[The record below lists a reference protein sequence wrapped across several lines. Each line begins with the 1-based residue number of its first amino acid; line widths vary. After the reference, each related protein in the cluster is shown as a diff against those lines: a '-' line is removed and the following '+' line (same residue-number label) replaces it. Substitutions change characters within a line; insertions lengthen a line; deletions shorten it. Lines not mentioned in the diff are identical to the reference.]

1 MVKNDLIDRYIYA
14 VTKHMKSAMKKDVAA
29 ELETIIQD
37 MLEERCE
44 DVTPTERDIK
54 VVLTELG
61 TPDELASKYN
71 GETQDCLIGQP
82 YYSLYMYVLKIVT
95 ACISGGMLLA
105 QIMAALTSHTIWYIA
120 IYRTIGGIFGGML
133 TGFAF
138 VTLLFAFF
146 YKKGIKVDG
155 LNDGIDNLPPVPQK
169 SNRISKVDA
178 IVGIVFSVIFTLVF
192 LVCPQILCI
201 AFVKNGVGV
210 YEPLFNLEYIRQT
223 WYFILVFGIL
233 GVTRDS
239 VRLIDGSYTKR
250 VMLVTIITN
259 IIDGVLTS
267 IWLLNDRI
275 MKWKN
280 MLLTVGSVFILAAC
294 EKQDIPVFTSDD
306 HGIYFQRVSSYIY
319 GSPTEYYGDSTAFSF
334 ASTTVFCAVFALSS
348 SDSAA
353 FCLVSFISLSAVFCA
368 VINAFL
374 IVSSSALYSS
384 IRLARISIL
393 R

>member
-37 MLEERCE
+37 MLEERCG

-61 TPDELASKYN
+61 TPAELSSKYK

-82 YYSLYMYVLKIVT
+82 YYSLYVYVLKIVT
-95 ACISGGMLLA
+95 ACVSGGMLLA

-120 IYRTIGGIFGGML
+120 IYHTIGGILGGIL

-138 VTLLFAFF
+138 VTLPFAFF

-169 SNRISKVDA
+169 RNRISRADA
-178 IVGIVFSVIFTLVF
+178 IVGIIFSVIFTIVF

-201 AFVKNGVGV
+201 AFVKNGVDV

-223 WYFILVFGIL
+223 WYLILAFGIL
-233 GVTRDS
+233 GVAKDS

-250 VMLVTIITN
+250 VMLTTMITN
-259 IIDGVLTS
+259 IIDGALTT
-267 IWLLNDRI
+267 IWLLNDKVMNQDFFDGI
-275 MKWKN
+275 EHLFGKDAE
-280 MLLTVGSVFILAAC
+280 VISQVFIHFNMVFLA
-294 EKQDIPVFTSDD
+294 I
-306 HGIYFQRVSSYIY
+306 II
-319 GSPTEYYGDSTAFSF
+319 
-334 ASTTVFCAVFALSS
+334 FALTI
-348 SDSAA
+348 D
-353 FCLVSFISLSAVFCA
+353 CIETVVKT
-368 VINAFL
+368 VK
-374 IVSSSALYSS
+374 YSHQ
-384 IRLARISIL
+384 
-393 R
+393 

>member
-14 VTKHMKSAMKKDVAA
+14 VIKHMKSAMKKDVAA

-61 TPDELASKYN
+61 TPNELASKYK

-82 YYSLYMYVLKIVT
+82 YYSLYVYVLKIVT
-95 ACISGGMLLA
+95 VCISGGMLLA

-120 IYRTIGGIFGGML
+120 IYRTIGGIFGGIL

-146 YKKGIKVDG
+146 YKKGIKVDR

-169 SNRISKVDA
+169 SYRISKVDA

-259 IIDGVLTS
+259 IIDGALTI

-275 MKWKN
+275 MN
-280 MLLTVGSVFILAAC
+280 SGFFDGIEQLLGTDAEGISHVFIHYNKVFLSIIILALTINC
-294 EKQDIPVFTSDD
+294 IE
-306 HGIYFQRVSSYIY
+306 
-319 GSPTEYYGDSTAFSF
+319 
-334 ASTTVFCAVFALSS
+334 TVVKAVK
-348 SDSAA
+348 
-353 FCLVSFISLSAVFCA
+353 
-368 VINAFL
+368 
-374 IVSSSALYSS
+374 YS
-384 IRLARISIL
+384 RQ
-393 R
+393 

>member
-44 DVTPTERDIK
+44 DVAPTERDIK

-61 TPDELASKYN
+61 TPNELASKYK

-82 YYSLYMYVLKIVT
+82 YYSLYVYVLKIVT
-95 ACISGGMLLA
+95 VCISGGMLLA

-120 IYRTIGGIFGGML
+120 IYRTIGGIFGGIL

-178 IVGIVFSVIFTLVF
+178 IVGIVF
-192 LVCPQILCI
+192 
-201 AFVKNGVGV
+201 
-210 YEPLFNLEYIRQT
+210 R
-223 WYFILVFGIL
+223 
-233 GVTRDS
+233 
-239 VRLIDGSYTKR
+239 
-250 VMLVTIITN
+250 
-259 IIDGVLTS
+259 
-267 IWLLNDRI
+267 
-275 MKWKN
+275 
-280 MLLTVGSVFILAAC
+280 
-294 EKQDIPVFTSDD
+294 
-306 HGIYFQRVSSYIY
+306 
-319 GSPTEYYGDSTAFSF
+319 
-334 ASTTVFCAVFALSS
+334 LSS
-348 SDSAA
+348 
-353 FCLVSFISLSAVFCA
+353 LLY
-368 VINAFL
+368 FL
-374 IVSSSALYSS
+374 YAHRFYALH
-384 IRLARISIL
+384 L
-393 R
+393 

>member
-37 MLEERCE
+37 MLEERCG

-61 TPDELASKYN
+61 TPAELSSKYK

-82 YYSLYMYVLKIVT
+82 YYSLYVYVLKIVT
-95 ACISGGMLLA
+95 TCVSGGMLLA

-120 IYRTIGGIFGGML
+120 IYHTIGGILGGIL

-169 SNRISKVDA
+169 RNRISKADA
-178 IVGIVFSVIFTLVF
+178 IVGIIFSVIFTIVF

-201 AFVKNGVGV
+201 AFVKNGGDV

-223 WYFILVFGIL
+223 WYLILAFGIL
-233 GVTRDS
+233 GIAKES
-239 VRLIDGSYTKR
+239 VKLIDGSYTQR
-250 VMLVTIITN
+250 VMIVTIITN
-259 IIDGVLTS
+259 LIDGLLTF
-267 IWLLNDRI
+267 IWLLNGRI
-275 MKWKN
+275 MNSAFFDGIEQLFGENAEIIPKIFMHFNK
-280 MLLTVGSVFILAAC
+280 LFLA
-294 EKQDIPVFTSDD
+294 I
-306 HGIYFQRVSSYIY
+306 II
-319 GSPTEYYGDSTAFSF
+319 
-334 ASTTVFCAVFALSS
+334 FAL
-348 SDSAA
+348 A
-353 FCLVSFISLSAVFCA
+353 
-368 VINAFL
+368 INC
-374 IVSSSALYSS
+374 IETVVKSVKYS
-384 IRLARISIL
+384 RK
-393 R
+393 